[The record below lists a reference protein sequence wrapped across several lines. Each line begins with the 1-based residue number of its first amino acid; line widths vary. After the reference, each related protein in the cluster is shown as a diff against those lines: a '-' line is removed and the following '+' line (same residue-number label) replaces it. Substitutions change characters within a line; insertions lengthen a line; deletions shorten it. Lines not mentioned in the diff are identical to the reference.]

1 MYYENE
7 LFFIQK
13 ILEKCHLQCLLIDPE
28 IPIDQRVD
36 MGLRDFFEKEKIDQ
50 SFFYFFPDIKAK
62 TVYRV
67 TDVFLFRYIFF
78 ELPQAA
84 NESIFLIGPYL
95 NCDVSHHEILEQGEK
110 LGISPKRFKELEMI
124 YSSVPVIKEE
134 NHIFAVI
141 NSFAEFLWNGSDNF
155 ENVDISRENAAFI
168 SNINI
173 SSVVS
178 SDEDVNFSAM
188 EKRYEFENELI
199 NAVSQGNSHKAES
212 MMMGFSLLS
221 FENRTSDQLRNI
233 KNYCIIMN
241 TLLRKAA
248 ESGGVHPIY
257 INRLSTE
264 IAMRIENIHLVSI
277 MPEFMLEIL
286 RSYCKLVRSHS
297 FKNYSHLIQSVII
310 TVESELTAELG
321 LNEMA
326 KQNCVSP
333 AYLSSLFKKE
343 TGKTYTQFVNERRI
357 GYAKHLLK
365 TTNLQIQTI
374 AQHCGIPELNYFCRV
389 FKSITGRTPTQYRNG
404 ITVI

>member
-28 IPIDQRVD
+28 RPIDQRVD

-50 SFFYFFPDIKAK
+50 SFFYYFPDIKAK

-95 NCDVSHHEILEQGEK
+95 NCDVSPHEILEQGEK

-168 SNINI
+168 SNINT
-173 SSVVS
+173 SSVSS

-343 TGKTYTQFVNERRI
+343 TGKTYTQFVNSRRI

-389 FKSITGRTPTQYRNG
+389 FKSITGRTPTQYRDG

>member
-1 MYYENE
+1 
-7 LFFIQK
+7 
-13 ILEKCHLQCLLIDPE
+13 
-28 IPIDQRVD
+28 
-36 MGLRDFFEKEKIDQ
+36 
-50 SFFYFFPDIKAK
+50 
-62 TVYRV
+62 
-67 TDVFLFRYIFF
+67 
-78 ELPQAA
+78 
-84 NESIFLIGPYL
+84 
-95 NCDVSHHEILEQGEK
+95 
-110 LGISPKRFKELEMI
+110 
-124 YSSVPVIKEE
+124 
-134 NHIFAVI
+134 
-141 NSFAEFLWNGSDNF
+141 
-155 ENVDISRENAAFI
+155 
-168 SNINI
+168 
-173 SSVVS
+173 
-178 SDEDVNFSAM
+178 
-188 EKRYEFENELI
+188 
-199 NAVSQGNSHKAES
+199 
-212 MMMGFSLLS
+212 MMGFSLLS

-333 AYLSSLFKKE
+333 AYLSSLFQKE